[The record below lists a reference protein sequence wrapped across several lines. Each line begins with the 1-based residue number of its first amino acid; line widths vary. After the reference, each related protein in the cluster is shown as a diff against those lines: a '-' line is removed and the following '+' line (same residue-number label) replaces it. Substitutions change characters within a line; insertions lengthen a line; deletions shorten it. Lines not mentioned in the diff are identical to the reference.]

1 MSWDTLFVGIDVSKS
16 SNVACFVISD
26 EHIPLPKFVF
36 ENSQGGAERLVNK
49 ILEVMAEVKVI
60 KLRIGMEAT
69 AFFHYHLLNFLVQ
82 STVLQPYK
90 PQVYA
95 INPRIIKNFK
105 KSYPLRGKNDT
116 YDALM
121 IAERLRLGRG
131 LPPPYEVDDMYQPL
145 QRLTRYRFHLI
156 GSLIREKNYFLNM
169 LFLKFSTYHN
179 SDFSN
184 PFGTASLSL
193 INDFFSTDE
202 IAAMP
207 LEELAV
213 FLAEKGRYKFES
225 PIDLAVQIQ
234 KIARDAYR
242 LKPNMASSV
251 NTILELS
258 MNNIRFFEQSVNKI
272 NNTIEREMRPIFNPL
287 ISIPGIGPV
296 LSAGIISEIGDISRF
311 ADQSKLA
318 KFAGL
323 TWNEHQSGDFTADET
338 PLNRSGNSYL
348 RYYLIQSADQL
359 RRHTSEYQ
367 AFYAKKYNEAR
378 THAHKRAL
386 VLTARKFVR
395 LIYTLLSTNKIY
407 QPPRT

>member
-1 MSWDTLFVGIDVSKS
+1 
-16 SNVACFVISD
+16 
-26 EHIPLPKFVF
+26 
-36 ENSQGGAERLVNK
+36 
-49 ILEVMAEVKVI
+49 
-60 KLRIGMEAT
+60 
-69 AFFHYHLLNFLVQ
+69 
-82 STVLQPYK
+82 
-90 PQVYA
+90 
-95 INPRIIKNFK
+95 
-105 KSYPLRGKNDT
+105 
-116 YDALM
+116 
-121 IAERLRLGRG
+121 
-131 LPPPYEVDDMYQPL
+131 
-145 QRLTRYRFHLI
+145 
-156 GSLIREKNYFLNM
+156 
-169 LFLKFSTYHN
+169 
-179 SDFSN
+179 
-184 PFGTASLSL
+184 
-193 INDFFSTDE
+193 
-202 IAAMP
+202 
-207 LEELAV
+207 
-213 FLAEKGRYKFES
+213 
-225 PIDLAVQIQ
+225 
-234 KIARDAYR
+234 
-242 LKPNMASSV
+242 
-251 NTILELS
+251 
-258 MNNIRFFEQSVNKI
+258 
-272 NNTIEREMRPIFNPL
+272 MRPIFNPL